1 MKSQM
6 VWIVFVVVSF
16 SSSAYLLNEYSKFDN
31 KIYSSVAV
39 KEVIESEDAQEIDNY
54 ESNDFLILKNLSAI
68 ILKFLQ
74 SYKYTDLAN
83 HSCPKFVSVK
93 KRFYIHFT
101 FTFHLDFKYPDFP
114 IIAIYAHKT
123 FSVGFN

>member
-1 MKSQM
+1 M

-39 KEVIESEDAQEIDNY
+39 KEVIESEEAKEIDNY

-74 SYKYTDLAN
+74 S
-83 HSCPKFVSVK
+83 
-93 KRFYIHFT
+93 
-101 FTFHLDFKYPDFP
+101 
-114 IIAIYAHKT
+114 
-123 FSVGFN
+123 

>member
-39 KEVIESEDAQEIDNY
+39 KEVIESEEAKEIDNY
-54 ESNDFLILKNLSAI
+54 ESYDFLILKNLSAI

-74 SYKYTDLAN
+74 S
-83 HSCPKFVSVK
+83 
-93 KRFYIHFT
+93 
-101 FTFHLDFKYPDFP
+101 
-114 IIAIYAHKT
+114 
-123 FSVGFN
+123 

>member
-1 MKSQM
+1 MKLYKTIKSQL

-16 SSSAYLLNEYSKFDN
+16 SSSAYLFNEYSKFDN

-39 KEVIESEDAQEIDNY
+39 KEVIESEEAKEIDNY

-74 SYKYTDLAN
+74 S
-83 HSCPKFVSVK
+83 
-93 KRFYIHFT
+93 
-101 FTFHLDFKYPDFP
+101 
-114 IIAIYAHKT
+114 
-123 FSVGFN
+123 